1 MSSTHRHEFG
11 VLSWVGLVLWALGMT
26 CEVTADIQKAIFKS
40 NPANRGKF
48 ISTGLW
54 AHSRHPNYFG
64 EILLWLGIFLISAP
78 ALTGWQWAGIISP
91 LMVILLL
98 TRVSGIPL
106 LEKKPTKNGA
116 TPPTTAITKTTHP
129 YSSPDCAQGK
139 TVQEISS
146 PLLVDP
152 STTHQNTTDVL
163 EHRLQ
168 QSPRHIAFET
178 PVRDASGTITRW
190 KPITTEAFA
199 RDVKAFAKGLI
210 GKNVQPGDRVAIF
223 APTRYEWAVADLAIM
238 YAGGVVVP
246 VYETSSPAQI
256 TPILRDAKVR
266 VVFTETNQ
274 QRQHFE
280 KAYAQH
286 NISNKVFCLEDEWCI
301 NTLVDAGAHISD
313 ETLEE
318 RRTRA
323 TLDDVATIV
332 YTSGTTSD
340 PKGAKITHRN
350 LIGQVLNIAAAY
362 SEVVHEQGSTVIF
375 LPLAHV
381 LARGLQFACLAG
393 GMRVS
398 HLSDPKEL
406 IGQLPTI
413 QPSFLVLVPRVL
425 EKIQENIAAQAEN
438 KRLASA
444 WQKARAVAIQRGTYL
459 EDKVAP
465 AHIPT
470 RHRAQHAF
478 FDKLFYSRVRK
489 LLGGNME

>member
-1 MSSTHRHEFG
+1 M
-11 VLSWVGLVLWALGMT
+11 
-26 CEVTADIQKAIFKS
+26 
-40 NPANRGKF
+40 
-48 ISTGLW
+48 
-54 AHSRHPNYFG
+54 
-64 EILLWLGIFLISAP
+64 
-78 ALTGWQWAGIISP
+78 
-91 LMVILLL
+91 
-98 TRVSGIPL
+98 
-106 LEKKPTKNGA
+106 
-116 TPPTTAITKTTHP
+116 
-129 YSSPDCAQGK
+129 
-139 TVQEISS
+139 QEISS

-152 STTHQNTTDVL
+152 STTHQNTTDIL

-168 QSPRHIAFET
+168 QSPHHIVFET
-178 PVRDASGTITRW
+178 PVRDTSGTITRW

-256 TPILRDAKVR
+256 TAILRDAKVR

-323 TLDDVATIV
+323 T
-332 YTSGTTSD
+332 
-340 PKGAKITHRN
+340 
-350 LIGQVLNIAAAY
+350 
-362 SEVVHEQGSTVIF
+362 
-375 LPLAHV
+375 
-381 LARGLQFACLAG
+381 LAG

>member
-1 MSSTHRHEFG
+1 M
-11 VLSWVGLVLWALGMT
+11 
-26 CEVTADIQKAIFKS
+26 
-40 NPANRGKF
+40 
-48 ISTGLW
+48 
-54 AHSRHPNYFG
+54 
-64 EILLWLGIFLISAP
+64 
-78 ALTGWQWAGIISP
+78 
-91 LMVILLL
+91 
-98 TRVSGIPL
+98 
-106 LEKKPTKNGA
+106 
-116 TPPTTAITKTTHP
+116 
-129 YSSPDCAQGK
+129 
-139 TVQEISS
+139 
-146 PLLVDP
+146 
-152 STTHQNTTDVL
+152 
-163 EHRLQ
+163 
-168 QSPRHIAFET
+168 
-178 PVRDASGTITRW
+178 RDASGTITRW

-199 RDVKAFAKGLI
+199 HDVKALAKGLI

-340 PKGAKITHRN
+340 PK
-350 LIGQVLNIAAAY
+350 
-362 SEVVHEQGSTVIF
+362 
-375 LPLAHV
+375 
-381 LARGLQFACLAG
+381 
-393 GMRVS
+393 
-398 HLSDPKEL
+398 EL

>member
-1 MSSTHRHEFG
+1 M
-11 VLSWVGLVLWALGMT
+11 
-26 CEVTADIQKAIFKS
+26 
-40 NPANRGKF
+40 
-48 ISTGLW
+48 
-54 AHSRHPNYFG
+54 
-64 EILLWLGIFLISAP
+64 
-78 ALTGWQWAGIISP
+78 
-91 LMVILLL
+91 
-98 TRVSGIPL
+98 
-106 LEKKPTKNGA
+106 
-116 TPPTTAITKTTHP
+116 
-129 YSSPDCAQGK
+129 
-139 TVQEISS
+139 QEISS

-152 STTHQNTTDVL
+152 STTHQNTTDIL

-210 GKNVQPGDRVAIF
+210 GKNVHPGDRVAIF

-256 TPILRDAKVR
+256 TAILRDAKVH

-350 LIGQVLNIAAAY
+350 LVGQVLNIAAAY